1 LKNITEL
8 KTIEDARNEAIKA
21 IKKYK
26 KTTMFWFGDRGTG
39 KAAGSGAIAS
49 YLIWFYNIEE
59 DEINGD

>member
-1 LKNITEL
+1 MKL
-8 KTIEDARNEAIKA
+8 IKA